1 LGKTGITQQVNDMR
15 RGVIFLNLLPLLI
28 PFLAI
33 VAGGL
38 LVTVLQSFGLFMF
51 SYTYEDMFFAYRELF
66 DDSWFIQSAVFSL
79 RVALTS
85 AVAAIFCGTLLAYSI
100 WQLPERYHRYTVIY
114 KIPLILPHIAV
125 GFIAVILLS
134 KTGIFASIA
143 YQLGLIDSFAQF
155 PGLLYTRS
163 GIDLILAYIY
173 KETPFVMVMVYAIL
187 SRFDRRLIETAKML
201 GASQAKIFFSLIL
214 PFIMPV
220 LNTTFVILFIF
231 SFGGFDLPFVLGD
244 SYPGMISVRIY
255 EYFFQKD
262 LAMRPVAMAMLVLVF
277 CFSLFFILGYLRFS
291 AHLEKGVRK
300 L

>member
-1 LGKTGITQQVNDMR
+1 MR
-15 RGVIFLNLLPLLI
+15 RLLIFLNLLPLLI

-51 SYTYEDMFFAYRELF
+51 SYTYDDMFFAYRELLH
-66 DDSWFIQSAVFSL
+66 DSWFLHSTLFSLQVALASAVI
-79 RVALTS
+79 
-85 AVAAIFCGTLLAYSI
+85 AIICGTFLAYMI
-100 WQLPERYHRYTVIY
+100 WQLPDRYHRYTVIY

-134 KTGIFASIA
+134 KTGVFASIA
-143 YQLGLIDSFAQF
+143 SQLGLIDSYADF

-187 SRFDRRLIETAKML
+187 SRFDRRIIETAKML
-201 GASQAKIFFSLIL
+201 GASQWRIFFTLIL
-214 PFIMPV
+214 PFLMPV
-220 LNTTFVILFIF
+220 INTTFVILFIF

-244 SYPGMISVRIY
+244 SYPGMISIRIY
-255 EYFFQKD
+255 DYFFQKD
-262 LAMRPVAMAMLVLVF
+262 LALRPVAMAMLVLVF
-277 CFSLFFILGYLRFS
+277 CFSLLFILFYLKFS
-291 AHLEKGVRK
+291 ARLEKGVRK